1 MREAEVGGIQDNVMF
16 TPLFCVNGTA
26 SDPRGVSY
34 IGVDRIVIFAPKL
47 AKVGT
52 EVPNKLV
59 AET

>member
-1 MREAEVGGIQDNVMF
+1 MF